1 MVWMMV
7 KVMIVMMMAV
17 EIFGCHASG
26 LNDGEDDDSNEDGS
40 WNLWL
45 PCCRSLWLNDGD
57 VC

>member
-1 MVWMMV
+1 MVGMMV

-45 PCCRSLWLNDGD
+45 PCCRSLWFE
-57 VC
+57 